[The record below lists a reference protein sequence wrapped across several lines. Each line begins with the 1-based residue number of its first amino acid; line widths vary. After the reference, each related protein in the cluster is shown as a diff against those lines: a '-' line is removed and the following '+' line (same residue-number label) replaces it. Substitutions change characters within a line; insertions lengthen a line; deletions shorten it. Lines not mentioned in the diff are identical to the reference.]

1 MEHIEQMEQM
11 EQKGKKGMEAQ
22 NLNQR
27 LLTTGQVAQYCH
39 VTHRAVL
46 KWIESGK
53 LKAYRTP
60 GNHSRVSVE
69 DFIGFLQQYQMP
81 IPEEL
86 QPAVTQK
93 KILIVDDD
101 RGMVHSLER
110 TLVLENKYIVDTA
123 FDGFQ
128 AGRKFAAFKPD
139 FIILDIRMPG
149 LDGYQL
155 CAYIRSEASNKHI
168 KILVISAMNDP
179 KGIQKILALGAD
191 DYLEKPFSNQVL
203 QEKIKHMLG

>member
-1 MEHIEQMEQM
+1 
-11 EQKGKKGMEAQ
+11 MEAQ
-22 NLNQR
+22 KDKQT
-27 LLTTGQVAQYCH
+27 LLTTGKVAEYCH

-46 KWIESGK
+46 KWVESGK

-60 GNHSRVSVE
+60 GKHSRVSVE
-69 DFIGFLQQYQMP
+69 DFIRFLQEYKMP

-101 RGMVHSLER
+101 RGVVHSLQR
-110 TLVLENKYIVDTA
+110 VLVLENKYIIETA

-128 AGRKFAAFKPD
+128 AGRKFASFKPD
-139 FIILDIRMPG
+139 FIILDIHMPG

-155 CAYIRSEASNKHI
+155 CAYIRSEPSNNYI

-179 KGIQKILALGAD
+179 KGIQKIKDLGAD
-191 DYLEKPFSNQVL
+191 DYLEKPFNNQVL